1 MVSALSRYVCNKST
15 TTGDK
20 LMEPTSRYTAREVL
34 KYLYEQGLLSSA
46 YNEDTEVTVLN
57 DVQNIIKDKANLS
70 C

>member
-1 MVSALSRYVCNKST
+1 
-15 TTGDK
+15 
-20 LMEPTSRYTAREVL
+20 MEPTSRYTAREVL